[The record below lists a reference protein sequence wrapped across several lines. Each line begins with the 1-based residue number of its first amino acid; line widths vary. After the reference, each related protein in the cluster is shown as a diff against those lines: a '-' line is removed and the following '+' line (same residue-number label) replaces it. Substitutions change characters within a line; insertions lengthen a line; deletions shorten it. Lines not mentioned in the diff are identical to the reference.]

1 MKCDFQAKKEKCMR
15 IRIVKSNGNWYQVGE
30 EYEVIDSER
39 YVDIGVQVWRNN
51 IQNSKCPDVVMY
63 GHFEYI

>member
-1 MKCDFQAKKEKCMR
+1 MR

-39 YVDIGVQVWRNN
+39 YVNIGVQVWRNN
-51 IQNSKCPDVVMY
+51 IQNSKCPDVVMH